1 MEKVK
6 EFIQKLTKGSRNAIL
21 SRIVI
26 LVSLIFI
33 MTRDITMIVQ
43 IIVNSDDNQ
52 LLVGYCISFL
62 TFQVLWSYS
71 SWIML
76 LLFFYPD
83 NDDLPNVFKDLK
95 NKDRGYPMINFGLIL
110 EELLLCSKSQVKYN
124 KNVNAI
130 LNFLK

>member
-1 MEKVK
+1 MGRVK
-6 EFIQKLTKGSRNAIL
+6 DFKDKLIEGSQNAIF

-43 IIVNSDDNQ
+43 ISVNSDDNQ
-52 LLVGYCISFL
+52 LPLGYYIFFL

-76 LLFFYPD
+76 LLLFYPN
-83 NDDLPNVFKDLK
+83 NDDLPNAFEDLK